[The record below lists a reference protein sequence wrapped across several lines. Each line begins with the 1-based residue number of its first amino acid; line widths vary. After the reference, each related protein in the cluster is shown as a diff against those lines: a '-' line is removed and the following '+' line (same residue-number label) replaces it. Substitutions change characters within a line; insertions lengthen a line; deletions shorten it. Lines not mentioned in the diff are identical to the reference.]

1 MVIKRDPVPP
11 YFVMP
16 WGVHA
21 GVEIQKVPVSYLV
34 WLRAQFWISD
44 YPAIYAYLQTRK
56 AELDAAAAA
65 ESPVANATA
74 TFSSY
79 EDYLRVRGR

>member
-1 MVIKRDPVPP
+1 VIKRDPVPP
-11 YFVMP
+11 DWPLP
-16 WGVHA
+16 WGTHKDVA
-21 GVEIQKVPVSYLV
+21 IKDVPVSYLV